1 MTVPMPYAAAWR
13 TDLTRIVMLTAL
25 LIAGFVATSVAAKA
39 TAPGPTLNAVRAR
52 GMVNCGVSTG
62 VAGFSLADSHGN
74 YTGLDT
80 DICRAVSAAV
90 FGTPDKVKFVPLNTQ
105 QRFTALQSGSIDL
118 LSRDTTWTLQR
129 EATLGILFAPPVFY
143 DGQGFM
149 VSKKL
154 GIKSVKQLSGA
165 TICLQP
171 GTSTELNLTDYFRA
185 NRMTFK
191 PLVIDNFDQ
200 IQSAFYAGRCDAYTT
215 DTSGLAAS
223 RVTKAPNPDDYV
235 ILPETVSK
243 EPLAPAVRQG
253 DDQWFDIVRWTVFAL
268 IEGEEKGVNSQN
280 VDAMLKSE
288 DPEVQRLLGVVP
300 GVGAALGLDDKWAYN
315 MLKSVGNYGQVFDRN
330 VGKGSPLKLDRGL
343 NELWTAGGLVYSPP
357 LQ

>member
-1 MTVPMPYAAAWR
+1 MMVSVTRTARPRSSRLSAFAVLLLTLIGATVGALPARAA
-13 TDLTRIVMLTAL
+13 
-25 LIAGFVATSVAAKA
+25 VA
-39 TAPGPTLNAVRAR
+39 GPTLNAVRMR
-52 GMVNCGVSTG
+52 GMVACGVSTG

-74 YTGLDT
+74 YTGLDV
-80 DICRAVSAAV
+80 DICRALSAAI

-105 QRFTALQSGSIDL
+105 QRFTALQSGAVDL

-129 EATLGILFAPPVFY
+129 EASLGILFTAPVYY

-171 GTSTELNLTDYFRA
+171 GTSTERDLTDYFRA
-185 NRMTFK
+185 NHMSFK
-191 PLVIDNFDQ
+191 PLVIENFDAV
-200 IQSAFYAGRCDAYTT
+200 QSAFYSGKCDALTA
-215 DTSGLAAS
+215 DASGLAAS

-253 DDQWFDIVRWTVFAL
+253 DDQWFDVVRWTVFAL
-268 IEGEEKGVNSQN
+268 IEGEEKGITSKNI
-280 VDAMLKSE
+280 DGKLKSD
-288 DPEVQRLLGVVP
+288 DPEVQRLLGVTS
-300 GVGAALGLDDKWAYN
+300 GMGTALGLDDKWAYN
-315 MLKSVGNYGQVFDRN
+315 ILKSVGNYGEIFERN
-330 VGKGSPLKLDRGL
+330 VGRGSPLKLERGL
-343 NELWTAGGLVYSPP
+343 NELWTAGGLLYAPP
-357 LQ
+357 LE